1 MRTLESLRMNHKPIK
16 RFQVNVQFKDDSD
29 MIRVRAQYESLLTQ
43 DMRGKGYLRV
53 LDLDTSFSVEFD
65 GETWVF
71 LMTLYGIYVGKKKAW
86 QSEGIT
92 QGKSIPRST
101 RQHISSQ
108 S

>member
-1 MRTLESLRMNHKPIK
+1 MNHKNIK
-16 RFQVNVQFKDDSD
+16 RFQVRVQFKDDSD

-53 LDLDTSFSVEFD
+53 LDLDPSFSVEFD

-71 LMTLYGIYVGKKKAW
+71 LMTLYGVYVGKKRSW

-92 QGKSIPRST
+92 QGKLIPCIMP
-101 RQHISSQ
+101 QHISSR